1 MSRSAMWVFSKA
13 SNWYRIINTA
23 LSRPPS
29 MAFGLSPRS
38 TLGRAVDG
46 FGRVFERAHPVAL
59 GAAVGVTAFFTRD
72 YADVRRMCNSRPFI
86 SLPLSLSVNLSI
98 STYQLHSTF
107 LILVFTQ
114 GVTKRKRC
122 FSCGSPLSMNSLAG
136 PFQMFSRTP
145 THEDV
150 LRPPPL
156 SSSPT

>member
-72 YADVRRMCNSRPFI
+72 YADVRRGDKEETLFQLWKPIIYEQLGRP
-86 SLPLSLSVNLSI
+86 LP
-98 STYQLHSTF
+98 
-107 LILVFTQ
+107 
-114 GVTKRKRC
+114 
-122 FSCGSPLSMNSLAG
+122 
-136 PFQMFSRTP
+136 
-145 THEDV
+145 DV
-150 LRPPPL
+150 Q
-156 SSSPT
+156 SDSDS